1 MHPTLVALFIVMGT
15 DGDLGDI
22 TRDHPKVGA
31 TKYYNPHENFP
42 QDITAYLQ
50 GERWWEALG
59 AS

>member
-1 MHPTLVALFIVMGT
+1 MGT